1 MLVHIDLDG
10 VCKGVGGVRTL
21 LVGLFHV
28 DVTKT
33 TSRKLFWVGFV
44 AEKNLNLAIQ
54 YLIGTALPLLPL
66 VLVYFLSL
74 KLIFFFEILIQVL
87 LC

>member
-10 VCKGVGGVRTL
+10 VCKGVGGVRSSYWRLGLYLTL

-44 AEKNLNLAIQ
+44 AEKNL
-54 YLIGTALPLLPL
+54 
-66 VLVYFLSL
+66 S
-74 KLIFFFEILIQVL
+74 
-87 LC
+87 